1 MFSDL
6 TSRVGSL
13 LATAE
18 ICKDTEDAEC
28 TLCVRVFTLGP
39 AVSSWIFQMN
49 FPRGKKNSTKPCL
62 FWYYFLLS
70 LCLSVEPRKKGWWIK
85 NQSWGRTR
93 NTTAEFCKWWWE
105 WDKMLFR
112 HHMCCFGD
120 KPSVTDDCMG
130 RSIASLCLCGTFVQ
144 HCCCSDTLT
153 TADPAVVTVGD
164 RISGRKKSH

>member
-1 MFSDL
+1 MQS
-6 TSRVGSL
+6 V
-13 LATAE
+13 
-18 ICKDTEDAEC
+18 
-28 TLCVRVFTLGP
+28 LCVYVCSLWVLLSPLESFRWISQEERKTQLNP
-39 AVSSWIFQMN
+39 AF
-49 FPRGKKNSTKPCL
+49 